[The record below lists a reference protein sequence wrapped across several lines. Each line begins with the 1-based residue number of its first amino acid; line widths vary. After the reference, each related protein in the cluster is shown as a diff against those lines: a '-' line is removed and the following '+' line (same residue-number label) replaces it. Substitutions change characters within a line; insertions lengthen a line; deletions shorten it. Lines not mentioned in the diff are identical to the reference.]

1 MTRSSSLQKRLSL
14 GLTLGVTLLWLA
26 GTVATW
32 LVVQHELNE
41 VFDSALEET
50 AQRILPLAVLE
61 ISNREDPLE
70 AQQVATLKAHKEY
83 LTYLV
88 RDAQGQILMQSHDAK
103 PNIFNR
109 QPAEGFTSTAKYR
122 LYGASAL
129 RGTLFIEVAEPLG
142 HRREAAREAL
152 FALLLPLLVLIPL
165 SLFGTWLFV
174 RGSLRSVLAYRQA
187 VESRGVGDLSP
198 IQVVRLPAEMNP
210 LAQAVNRLLERL
222 RKALE
227 AERSFTANSAHELR
241 TPLAATLAQIQR
253 LQQEAPAGPLRDRA
267 AKIEGSLLGLARL
280 SEKLMQLAKAE
291 GGGLLSETPQDLIPL
306 LAHGVD
312 EWNRRCGQRID
323 LHLPKQASLYSA
335 IDPDAFGVLLR
346 NLIEN
351 ALKYGADDQRIVIS
365 LSEQAE
371 LRVVN
376 RGPVV
381 PETVLRHLTERF
393 VRGSSQASGTG
404 LGLAI
409 VQAIVRGVS
418 AELTLRSP
426 ATGYEDGFEVGVHLV
441 IVSGCPADAMPSCDL

>member
-1 MTRSSSLQKRLSL
+1 MKPSSSLQKRLGL
-14 GLTLGVTLLWLA
+14 GLTLGMTLLWLGA
-26 GTVATW
+26 TVGAW

-41 VFDSALEET
+41 AFDSALEET

-61 ISNREDPLE
+61 ISNREGPRE
-70 AQQVATLKAHKEY
+70 AQHVATLKMHKEY

-88 RDAQGQILMQSHDAK
+88 RDASGQILMQSHDAN
-103 PNIFNR
+103 PNIFNQ
-109 QPAEGFTSTAKYR
+109 QPIEGFSTSEKYR

-129 RGTLFIEVAEPLG
+129 RGTLFIEIAEPLG

-152 FALLLPLLVLIPL
+152 FALLLPLLALIPV
-165 SLFGTWLFV
+165 SLLGTWLFV
-174 RGSLRSVLAYRQA
+174 RISLRSVLAYRRA
-187 VESRGVGDLSP
+187 VEARGVGDLSP
-198 IQVVRLPAEMNP
+198 IKVARLPAEIDP
-210 LAQAVNRLLERL
+210 LAEAVNHLLERL

-253 LQQEAPAGPLRDRA
+253 LHHEAPEGPLRVRA
-267 AKIEGSLLGLARL
+267 AKIENALRELVRL

-312 EWNRRCGQRID
+312 EWNQRSGQRIE
-323 LHLPKQASLYSA
+323 LHLPGQASVYSN
-335 IDPDAFGVLLR
+335 IDPDAFGILLR

-351 ALKYGADDQRIVIS
+351 ALKYGAADQPIEVS
-365 LSEQAE
+365 LTEQAL

-376 RGPVV
+376 GGPAV
-381 PETVLRHLTERF
+381 PQSVLQHLTERF
-393 VRGSSQASGTG
+393 VRGHSEISGSG

-409 VQAIVRGVS
+409 TKTIVQGVN
-418 AELTLRSP
+418 ARMKLVSP
-426 ATGYEDGFEVGVHLV
+426 ATGRQEGFEVCVWLPLAWLQPGR
-441 IVSGCPADAMPSCDL
+441 P

>member
-1 MTRSSSLQKRLSL
+1 MKPSSSLQKRLGL
-14 GLTLGVTLLWLA
+14 GLTLGMTLLWLGA
-26 GTVATW
+26 TVGAW

-41 VFDSALEET
+41 AFDSALEET

-61 ISNREDPLE
+61 ISNREGPRE
-70 AQQVATLKAHKEY
+70 AQHVATLKMHKEY

-88 RDAQGQILMQSHDAK
+88 RDASGQILMQSHDAN
-103 PNIFNR
+103 PNIFNQ
-109 QPAEGFTSTAKYR
+109 QPIEGFSTSEKYR

-129 RGTLFIEVAEPLG
+129 RGTLFIEIAEPLG

-152 FALLLPLLVLIPL
+152 FALLLPLLALIPV
-165 SLFGTWLFV
+165 SLLGTWLFV
-174 RGSLRSVLAYRQA
+174 RISLRSVLAYRRA
-187 VESRGVGDLSP
+187 VEARGVGDLST
-198 IQVVRLPAEMNP
+198 IKVARLPAEIDP
-210 LAQAVNRLLERL
+210 LAEAVNHLLERL

-253 LQQEAPAGPLRDRA
+253 LHHEAPEGPLRVRA
-267 AKIEGSLLGLARL
+267 AKIENALRELVRL

-312 EWNRRCGQRID
+312 EWNQRSGQRIE
-323 LHLPKQASLYSA
+323 LHLPGQASVYSN
-335 IDPDAFGVLLR
+335 IDPDAFGILLR

-351 ALKYGADDQRIVIS
+351 ALKYGAADQPIEVS
-365 LSEQAE
+365 LTEQAL

-376 RGPVV
+376 GGPAV
-381 PETVLRHLTERF
+381 PQSVLQHLTERF
-393 VRGSSQASGTG
+393 VRGHSEISGSG

-409 VQAIVRGVS
+409 TKTIVQGVN
-418 AELTLRSP
+418 ARMKLVSP
-426 ATGYEDGFEVGVHLV
+426 ATGRQEGFEVCVWLPLAWLQPGR
-441 IVSGCPADAMPSCDL
+441 P

>member
-1 MTRSSSLQKRLSL
+1 MKPSSSLQKRLGL
-14 GLTLGVTLLWLA
+14 GLTLGMTLLWLGA
-26 GTVATW
+26 TVGAW

-41 VFDSALEET
+41 AFDSALEET

-61 ISNREDPLE
+61 ISNREEPRE
-70 AQQVATLKAHKEY
+70 AQHVATLKMHKEY

-88 RDAQGQILMQSHDAK
+88 RDASGKILMQSHDANPK
-103 PNIFNR
+103 IFNQ
-109 QPAEGFTSTAKYR
+109 QPTEGFSISENYR

-129 RGTLFIEVAEPLG
+129 RETLFIEIAEPLE

-152 FALLLPLLVLIPL
+152 FALLLPLLALIPV

-174 RGSLRSVLAYRQA
+174 RISLLSVLAYRRA
-187 VESRGVGDLSP
+187 VEARGVGDLSP
-198 IQVVRLPAEMNP
+198 IKVARLPAEIDP
-210 LAQAVNRLLERL
+210 LAEAVNHLLERL

-253 LQQEAPAGPLRDRA
+253 LHHEAPEGPLRVRA
-267 AKIEGSLLGLARL
+267 AKIENALRELARL

-312 EWNRRCGQRID
+312 EWNQRSEQRIE
-323 LHLPKQASLYSA
+323 LHLPSQASVYSN
-335 IDPDAFGVLLR
+335 IDPDAFGILLR

-351 ALKYGADDQRIVIS
+351 ALKYGAPDQPIEVS
-365 LSEQAE
+365 LTEQAQ

-376 RGPVV
+376 SGPAV
-381 PETVLRHLTERF
+381 PQSVLQHLTERF
-393 VRGSSQASGTG
+393 VRGHSEISGSG

-409 VQAIVRGVS
+409 AKTIVQGVN
-418 AELTLRSP
+418 ARMKLVSP
-426 ATGYEDGFEVGVHLV
+426 ATGRQDGFEVCVWL
-441 IVSGCPADAMPSCDL
+441 PLA

>member
-1 MTRSSSLQKRLSL
+1 MKPSSSLQKRLGL
-14 GLTLGVTLLWLA
+14 GLTLGMTLLWLGA
-26 GTVATW
+26 TVGAW

-41 VFDSALEET
+41 AFDSALEET

-61 ISNREDPLE
+61 ISNREGPRE
-70 AQQVATLKAHKEY
+70 AQHVATLKMHKEY

-88 RDAQGQILMQSHDAK
+88 RDASGQILMQSHDAN
-103 PNIFNR
+103 PNIFNQ
-109 QPAEGFTSTAKYR
+109 QPIEGFSTSEKYR

-129 RGTLFIEVAEPLG
+129 RGTLFIEIAEPLG

-152 FALLLPLLVLIPL
+152 FALLLPLLALIPV
-165 SLFGTWLFV
+165 SLLGTWLFV
-174 RGSLRSVLAYRQA
+174 RISLRSVLAYRRA
-187 VESRGVGDLSP
+187 VEARGVGDLSP
-198 IQVVRLPAEMNP
+198 IKVARLPAEIDP
-210 LAQAVNRLLERL
+210 LAEAVNHLLERL

-253 LQQEAPAGPLRDRA
+253 LHHEAPEGPLRVRA
-267 AKIEGSLLGLARL
+267 AKIENALRELVRL

-312 EWNRRCGQRID
+312 EWNQRSSQRIE
-323 LHLPKQASLYSA
+323 LHLPGQASVYSN
-335 IDPDAFGVLLR
+335 IDPDAFGILLR

-351 ALKYGADDQRIVIS
+351 ALKYGAADQPIEVS
-365 LSEQAE
+365 LTEQAL

-376 RGPVV
+376 GGPAV
-381 PETVLRHLTERF
+381 PQSVLQHLTERF
-393 VRGSSQASGTG
+393 VRGHSEISGSG

-409 VQAIVRGVS
+409 TKTIVQGVN
-418 AELTLRSP
+418 ARMKLVSP
-426 ATGYEDGFEVGVHLV
+426 ATGRQEGFEVCVWLPLAWLQPGR
-441 IVSGCPADAMPSCDL
+441 P